1 MLLCSRIARDIHQ
14 PITVIMK
21 MPLSE
26 LNAWADV
33 YRYEAEIMNG
43 ETEDGSADDDTD
55 AEINPRDVFRMLNAE
70 VK

>member
-1 MLLCSRIARDIHQ
+1 
-14 PITVIMK
+14 

-26 LNAWADV
+26 LNTWADV

-43 ETEDGSADDDTD
+43 EAEDDSAGDDTE
-55 AEINPRDVFRMLNAE
+55 AEINPRDVFKMLNAE

>member
-1 MLLCSRIARDIHQ
+1 
-14 PITVIMK
+14 MK